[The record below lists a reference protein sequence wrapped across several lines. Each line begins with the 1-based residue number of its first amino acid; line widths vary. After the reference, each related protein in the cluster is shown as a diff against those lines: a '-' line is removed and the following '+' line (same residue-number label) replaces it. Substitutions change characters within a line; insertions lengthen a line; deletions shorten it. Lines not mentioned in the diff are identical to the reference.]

1 MSMEVRRLG
10 DGFAVSPQVAPEDM
24 AALAEAGF
32 GTVINNRPD
41 GEEPGQP
48 AGAAIE
54 AAARAAGLG
63 YLHVPVDHSGFT
75 AEQVAAVSA
84 AMAHAKPVFAFCR
97 SGTRSAMLWGLAMAS
112 RGADEAETLGAAA
125 GAGYDLRPIVPL
137 LRQLRGVGGAAADA

>member
-1 MSMEVRRLG
+1 MDIRRLSE
-10 DGFAVSPQVAPEDM
+10 GFAVSPQVAPGDM

-48 AGAAIE
+48 VGAVIE
-54 AAARAAGLG
+54 QAARAAGLG
-63 YLHVPVDHSGFT
+63 YLHVPVDHSGFS

-84 AMAHAKPVFAFCR
+84 AMAHQKPVFAYCR

-112 RGADEAETLGAAA
+112 RGQDVQETVADAAR
-125 GAGYDLRPIVPL
+125 AGYDLRPLLPL
-137 LRQLRGVGGAAADA
+137 MRQLAGE

>member
-1 MSMEVRRLG
+1 MDIRRLN

-24 AALAEAGF
+24 GRLAEAGF

-48 AGAAIE
+48 MGAAIE

-63 YLHVPVDHSGFT
+63 YLHVPVDHSGFS

-84 AMAHAKPVFAFCR
+84 AMAHAKPVFAYCR

-112 RGADEAETLGAAA
+112 RGENIADTLSAAA
-125 GAGYDLRPIVPL
+125 GAGYDLRAIVPL
-137 LRQLRGVGGAAADA
+137 MRQLQGE